1 MKGIRVPGRFL
12 HNEISSQKIKMSLRR
27 RAEPSR
33 AVGQMC
39 SLSST
44 FVFSCLFPPMAVS
57 FRATTTELSCMRRRL
72 LMWGQAASRGI
83 VIENSQLHCKA
94 AVLWPGISAGRQG
107 SGRRNGELWRSGPA
121 HQAPE
126 WERCKA
132 AAEAIRH
139 SGNHANRACVRRTT
153 VIWGR
158 WPCWWLPQ
166 AKLARSR

>member
-12 HNEISSQKIKMSLRR
+12 HNEISSQKIKMIPRC

-57 FRATTTELSCMRRRL
+57 FRATTTELSCMRSRL

-83 VIENSQLHCKA
+83 IIKKSQLHCKA
-94 AVLWPGISAGRQG
+94 AALRPGISVGRQG
-107 SGRRNGELWRSGPA
+107 PGRRERRIVKLWTSPPGTWVGALQGCCSSNQMLRKP
-121 HQAPE
+121 HQL
-126 WERCKA
+126 CLFKA
-132 AAEAIRH
+132 
-139 SGNHANRACVRRTT
+139 TT
-153 VIWGR
+153 VIWGLWSWW
-158 WPCWWLPQ
+158 WPPQ
-166 AKLARSR
+166 TKLAWLH